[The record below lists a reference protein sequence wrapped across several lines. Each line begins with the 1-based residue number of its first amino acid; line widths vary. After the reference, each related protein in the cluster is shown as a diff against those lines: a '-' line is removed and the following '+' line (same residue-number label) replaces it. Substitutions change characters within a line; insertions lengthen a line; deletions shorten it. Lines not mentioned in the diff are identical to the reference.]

1 MEPRLKSSKQWT
13 AIPSDYIRQVKE
25 ALVSHFPDKSKTG
38 EWIMDGRIYSEE
50 LLVRMGYHEEGK
62 IKQITFEL
70 STQYVAQRDS
80 MTDLL
85 SLVVDVAANLL
96 ETAFSS
102 ATDDAFPRAWQEYAV
117 EKKRIF
123 IQYSAANT
131 KLEQEASR
139 LLGETTDVLVRNYD
153 DEEVTDVIK
162 SKLGVDDQDG
172 DEDED
177 DEDDGPVH

>member
-13 AIPSDYIRQVKE
+13 PIPPDYIRQVKE
-25 ALVSHFPDKSKTG
+25 ALLGHFPDKSKTG

-102 ATDDAFPRAWQEYAV
+102 ATDDAFPRSWQEYAV

-123 IQYSAANT
+123 IQYSSANT
-131 KLEQEASR
+131 KLEEEANR
-139 LLGETTDVLVRNYD
+139 LLGETTDTLLRGHEED
-153 DEEVTDVIK
+153 DEAETLKNIIK
-162 SKLGVDDQDG
+162 AKLGVDD
-172 DEDED
+172 EDSD
-177 DEDDGPVH
+177 DDGSVH